1 MAEKLTTKQKRDR
14 RWKIKR
20 RKRRRQKLGV

>member
-1 MAEKLTTKQKRDR
+1 MAAKLTTKQKRDA

-20 RKRRRQKLGV
+20 RKKRRQKLGV